1 MLRRSLE
8 LEQSVIIFLL
18 SARGR
23 RRSRRNAANDW
34 SISLSAVWRG
44 EWQERYLGS
53 YPGAGWPILA
63 WSFSGRDGRLTLKA
77 KIALE
82 ALREQA
88 TVADPAQRY
97 QLHPKQIYATRVRE
111 RRWRSCLMFI
121 ALQLPWRDG
130 DLDHDVRSEVIA
142 I

>member
-1 MLRRSLE
+1 MPVGRS
-8 LEQSVIIFLL
+8 
-18 SARGR
+18 
-23 RRSRRNAANDW
+23 
-34 SISLSAVWRG
+34 WRG
-44 EWQERYLGS
+44 ASQDETEES
-53 YPGAGWPILA
+53 
-63 WSFSGRDGRLTLKA
+63 TLKA

-97 QLHPKQIYATRVRE
+97 QLHPKQIYGTRVRE